1 MDDTAIDSNLN
12 VLNDNLGV
20 IDQKVSQLLLFLS
33 NQEEQTKLPAG
44 FKEQEMERLRDKLFS
59 DEKKEK
65 TLLRRFN
72 QKRRIFQAVPI
83 TIDSITPD
91 GQKGIRKALKN
102 LLTFNIDKK
111 ELEDKKTG
119 LWGMIAALIVGL
131 IAGLIAFLKDKLKGL
146 EAWWKGLK
154 LGEDLGNVFKSIRD
168 KLWKGFKNSKLGQIF
183 DDIAKSLRESKFGKF
198 MRELK
203 IPRFWQTENFLKALK
218 EIKTFTKQLKELPGY
233 IRNLNVDEL
242 TEYLKEKKYAFGVN
256 YGGGPALAQNKQKL
270 QMLDELLKFRQEGYS
285 IEKLIDELE
294 TTTKQLDKPKP
305 LFQKALQGFG
315 KAFNG
320 FINGAKNILASLAGK
335 LGDAVKALEK
345 IPGVGTV
352 IRKIPYIGSVIS
364 TLDTIFQLVERKIKG
379 EKIDDAALTAA
390 ATTIGLNVVG
400 WFSGFLFPLAF
411 LTLKQ
416 IEPIIRKIFE
426 EQDTL
431 NKLGLI
437 FSAIPEVLYK
447 GIGMFMKFLIADLPY
462 WIGKAWDSL
471 FGDKKE
477 GPYLTFFKFFSQELE
492 DFFTNFSLGT
502 ELQKIGHWIG
512 EGVVHTG
519 IQIRDFFSKIF
530 TAAFWKDAWNK
541 ITGKSKRTLEQ
552 DFADAKYIEDML
564 EDIDGT
570 RKKTELPVKKAGD
583 LISTKDKVLFS
594 GQQAFR
600 FSKNDQFFAVRKGG
614 PIDNIVESFSIKT
627 KESNEKLLKEVKDLN
642 KKFSSLENFY
652 KESLLLQAKQ
662 LKAVDSHIP
671 FLKDIRNKDFSSN
684 ILMNNRPNNIV
695 VNNSET
701 SALRYR
707 SNIARSVV

>member
-1 MDDTAIDSNLN
+1 MDGAAIDSNLN

-59 DEKKEK
+59 DEKKEQ

-72 QKRRIFQAVPI
+72 QKRRVFQAIPI

-119 LWGMIAALIVGL
+119 LWGMITALIIGL

-154 LGEDLGNVFKSIRD
+154 FGEGLGNVFKSIRD
-168 KLWKGFKNSKLGQIF
+168 KIWAGFKNSKLGQVF

-198 MRELK
+198 IRELK
-203 IPRFWQTENFLKALK
+203 MPRFWQTENFLKALD
-218 EIKTFTKQLKELPGY
+218 EMKTFTKRIRELPKY
-233 IRNLNVDEL
+233 VREMSPEKL
-242 TEYLKEKKYAFGVN
+242 TEYIKNLKFKAGIDYGSTSSKALLEQIKTLEMYRDSLKEGFN
-256 YGGGPALAQNKQKL
+256 FQ
-270 QMLDELLKFRQEGYS
+270 S
-285 IEKLIDELE
+285 LIDELE
-294 TTTKQLDKPKP
+294 TTTKSLDKPKP

-315 KAFNG
+315 KAFDG
-320 FINGAKNILASLAGK
+320 FINGAKNILASLTGK

-345 IPGVGTV
+345 IPGVGMV
-352 IRKIPYIGSVIS
+352 IKKMPYIGSVIS

-379 EKIDDAALTAA
+379 EEIDDAALTAA

-416 IEPIIRKIFE
+416 IEPMIRKIFE
-426 EQDTL
+426 EQDTFD
-431 NKLGLI
+431 KLGLI

-447 GIGMFMKFLIADLPY
+447 GIGLFMKFLIADLPY
-462 WIGKAWDSL
+462 WVGKAWDHL

-477 GPYLTFFKFFSQELE
+477 GPYLTFFKFFSEELE
-492 DFFTNFSLGT
+492 DFFTNFSLGM
-502 ELQKIGHWIG
+502 ELQKIGHFIG
-512 EGVVHTG
+512 EGVVNMG
-519 IQIRDFFSKIF
+519 IQIRDFFSKVF
-530 TAAFWKDAWNK
+530 TTAFWKDAWDK
-541 ITGKSKRTLEQ
+541 ITGKSKRTPEQ
-552 DFADAKYIEDML
+552 DIADAKYIEGVLD
-564 EDIDGT
+564 DIDKT
-570 RKKTELPVKKAGD
+570 RKKTEIPVKKAGD
-583 LISTKDKVLFS
+583 LIGTKDKVLFS
-594 GQQAFR
+594 GEQAFR

-642 KKFSSLENFY
+642 KKFSTLENFY

-662 LKAVDSHIP
+662 LKAVDAHTP

-684 ILMNNRPNNIV
+684 ILMNNRPNNVV

-707 SNIARSVV
+707 SNIARTVV